1 MEKKELMAE
10 LEGLKS
16 SLETSI
22 SEKTKSEIADQLK
35 SVVTAIDEKISAF
48 ANGNDSAEA
57 VKAMS
62 AEFNALKAEQ
72 AAILKGFDLL
82 QTRVKGNGKTA
93 ESKKSFGEV
102 FGETLKNNFDAFQAI
117 KKGSPLRLDMK
128 AVGNMTTA
136 NFTGEEPRDYNFD
149 IVKFPAQMVNVADL
163 TGNIAING
171 GTYTYT
177 VEGAGEGS
185 ISAQTE
191 GSAKSQRDY
200 DFTAVDVSTNFIAGF
215 ARYSKKMRNNLSYI
229 TSAIPDLL
237 RRDYW
242 KAENTAFNTILATD
256 ATPST
261 EIITGSSKS
270 EMLINEIGK
279 LEDANYTVNGIVIR
293 PTDYLDILKTAKQDL
308 ESAVTYEGGVLRVA
322 GVQVFKATWLAANK
336 YYVGD
341 WSRVNKVTTEGLSL
355 EFSETEGSNF
365 VNNNIT
371 ARIEAQVALA
381 VEQPL
386 ALVYG
391 DFTAV

>member
-1 MEKKELMAE
+1 MDEKLLAE
-10 LEGLKS
+10 LAQIKS
-16 SLETSI
+16 GLET
-22 SEKTKSEIADQLK
+22 KTSAEVKSAIEAFETKLTAEIVSTFDAELQSVKSQLEAKFAADLKAVQDHADKLDVKLQEGAKATANKGVDAIK
-35 SVVTAIDEKISAF
+35 SVIKDNAEKI
-48 ANGNDSAEA
+48 ANVHE
-57 VKAMS
+57 
-62 AEFNALKAEQ
+62 
-72 AAILKGFDLL
+72 
-82 QTRVKGNGKTA
+82 
-93 ESKKSFGEV
+93 
-102 FGETLKNNFDAFQAI
+102 NN
-117 KKGSPLRLDMK
+117 KVRLK

-163 TGNIAING
+163 TGNINISG

-185 ISAQTE
+185 ISSQTE
-191 GSAKSQRDY
+191 GNAKSQRDY
-200 DFTAVDVSTNFIAGF
+200 DFTAVDVPTNFIAGF

-237 RRDYW
+237 RRDYL
-242 KAENTAFNTILATD
+242 KAENAAFNSVLAND
-256 ATPST
+256 ATEST
-261 EIITGSSKS
+261 EVITGSTKS

-293 PTDYLDILKTAKQDL
+293 PTDYLDILKTAKMDL

-341 WSRVNKVTTEGLSL
+341 WTRVNKVTTEGLSL

-391 DFTAV
+391 DFTATA

>member
-1 MEKKELMAE
+1 MNE
-10 LEGLKS
+10 LE
-16 SLETSI
+16 
-22 SEKTKSEIADQLK
+22 
-35 SVVTAIDEKISAF
+35 
-48 ANGNDSAEA
+48 
-57 VKAMS
+57 
-62 AEFNALKAEQ
+62 LKAELS
-72 AAILKGFDLL
+72 AIKTGLE
-82 QTRVKGNGKTA
+82 TKTA
-93 ESKKSFGEV
+93 TEVKSAIDALEV
-102 FGETLKNNFDAFQAI
+102 KMTEANKTQFATELKAATEAMEAKFTADLKAVQDHADKLDVKLQEGAKATANKGVDAI
-117 KKGSPLRLDMK
+117 KSVIKDNAEKIASVHENNKVRLK

-163 TGNIAING
+163 TGNINING

-185 ISAQTE
+185 IGANSENT
-191 GSAKSQRDY
+191 AKNQRDY

-237 RRDYW
+237 RRDYL
-242 KAENTAFNTILATD
+242 KAENTAFNTILADD
-256 ATPST
+256 ATAST

-293 PTDYLDILKTAKQDL
+293 PTDYLDILKTAKMDL

-341 WSRVNKVTTEGLSL
+341 WTRVNKVTTEGLSL

-391 DFTAV
+391 DFTATA

>member
-1 MEKKELMAE
+1 MDEKLLAE
-10 LEGLKS
+10 LAQIKS
-16 SLETSI
+16 GLET
-22 SEKTKSEIADQLK
+22 KTSAEVKSAIEAFETKLTAEIVSTFDAELQSVKSQLEAKFAADLKAVQDHADKLDVKLQEGAKATANKKVDAIK
-35 SVVTAIDEKISAF
+35 SVIKDNAEKIASVH
-48 ANGNDSAEA
+48 E
-57 VKAMS
+57 
-62 AEFNALKAEQ
+62 
-72 AAILKGFDLL
+72 
-82 QTRVKGNGKTA
+82 
-93 ESKKSFGEV
+93 
-102 FGETLKNNFDAFQAI
+102 NN
-117 KKGSPLRLDMK
+117 KVRLK

-163 TGNIAING
+163 TGNINING

-237 RRDYW
+237 RRDYF
-242 KAENTAFNTILATD
+242 KAENAAFNTVLAND
-256 ATPST
+256 ATAST
-261 EIITGSSKS
+261 EIITGSTKS

-279 LEDANYTVNGIVIR
+279 LEDANYMVNGIVIR

-341 WSRVNKVTTEGLSL
+341 WTRVNKVTTEGLSL

-371 ARIEAQVALA
+371 ARIESQVALA

-391 DFTAV
+391 DFTATA

>member
-1 MEKKELMAE
+1 MKLQEKAKGEANAQVDAIKSLIKENA
-10 LEGLKS
+10 
-16 SLETSI
+16 
-22 SEKTKSEIADQLK
+22 
-35 SVVTAIDEKISAF
+35 EKIAS
-48 ANGNDSAEA
+48 
-57 VKAMS
+57 V
-62 AEFNALKAEQ
+62 
-72 AAILKGFDLL
+72 
-82 QTRVKGNGKTA
+82 
-93 ESKKSFGEV
+93 GE
-102 FGETLKNNFDAFQAI
+102 NN
-117 KKGSPLRLDMK
+117 KVRLK

-149 IVKFPAQMVNVADL
+149 IVKFPSQMVNVADL
-163 TGNIAING
+163 VGNISING

-200 DFTAVDVSTNFIAGF
+200 DFTATDVSTNFIAGF

-229 TSAIPDLL
+229 TTAIPELL

-242 KAENTAFNTILATD
+242 KAENSAFNTVLATD
-256 ATPST
+256 ATDST

-270 EMLINEIGK
+270 KMLINEIGK
-279 LEDANYTVNGIVIR
+279 LENANYMVNGIVVR
-293 PTDYLDILKTAKQDL
+293 PSDYLDILKTAKMDL
-308 ESAVTYEGGVLRVA
+308 ESAVTYENGILRVA
-322 GVQVFKATWLAANK
+322 GVQVFKATWLTANK
-336 YYVGD
+336 YFVGD
-341 WSRVNKVTTEGLSL
+341 WTRVNKITTEDLSL

-391 DFTAV
+391 DFTATT

>member
-1 MEKKELMAE
+1 MDEKLLAELANIKNGLETKTASEVKSAIDAFEKKLTSEIVSTFDAE
-10 LEGLKS
+10 LQNVKN
-16 SLETSI
+16 SLELKFAADLKAVQDHADKLDVKLQ
-22 SEKTKSEIADQLK
+22 EKAKADANTNVDAIK
-35 SVVTAIDEKISAF
+35 SVIKD
-48 ANGNDSAEA
+48 NAERIA
-57 VKAMS
+57 SV
-62 AEFNALKAEQ
+62 
-72 AAILKGFDLL
+72 
-82 QTRVKGNGKTA
+82 
-93 ESKKSFGEV
+93 GE
-102 FGETLKNNFDAFQAI
+102 NN
-117 KKGSPLRLDMK
+117 KVRLK

-136 NFTGEEPRDYNFD
+136 NLTGDQPRDYNFD
-149 IVKFPAQMVNVADL
+149 IVKFPSQTLNVADL
-163 TGNIAING
+163 TGNINING

-185 ISAQTE
+185 IGAQTE
-191 GSAKSQRDY
+191 GSAKNQRDY

-237 RRDYW
+237 RRDYL
-242 KAENTAFNTILATD
+242 KAENAAFNTVLAAA
-256 ATPST
+256 ATEST
-261 EIITGSSKS
+261 EIITGSTKS

-293 PTDYLDILKTAKQDL
+293 PTDYLDILKTAKMDL

-341 WSRVNKVTTEGLSL
+341 WTRVNKVTTEGLSL
-355 EFSETEGSNF
+355 EFSETEGTNF

-371 ARIEAQVALA
+371 ARIESQVALA

-386 ALVYG
+386 AIVYG
-391 DFTAV
+391 DFTATA